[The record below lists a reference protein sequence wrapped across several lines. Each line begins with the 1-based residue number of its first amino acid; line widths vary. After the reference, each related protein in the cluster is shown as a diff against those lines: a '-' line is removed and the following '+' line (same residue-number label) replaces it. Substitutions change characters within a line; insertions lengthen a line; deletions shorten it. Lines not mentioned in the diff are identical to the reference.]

1 MINSIKK
8 ETKGKPG
15 RKASGMRD
23 LSPEAARLAI
33 SRAALRAIEAPLPAE
48 LSAGEQA
55 AQRAKIARAALKLE
69 TNTVRR
75 AVALSG
81 QVERVTGRAAVVPT
95 LERLLREDVAI
106 GSVQTVDDGEFSFR
120 PVIRAK
126 TMAEVL
132 LATGVDKK
140 LARTAEMFTMDVER
154 ATIGRL
160 TASYGEG
167 LGGSTTAEPLR
178 LLQAMDRLG
187 RAQERLTRKERVA
200 TWGFLI
206 LGMTATD
213 VGWALIGNA
222 LAKPA
227 PEKPGK
233 ARGKAS
239 GGERDMRTAT
249 ALVVEAALER
259 MAVFYDAVG

>member
-15 RKASGMRD
+15 RKASGLRD

-33 SRAALRAIEAPLPAE
+33 SRAALRAIEAPLPGDMPKDA
-48 LSAGEQA
+48 QA
-55 AQRAKIARAALKLE
+55 ARRAEIARVSLKPE
-69 TNTVRR
+69 ANAVRR
-75 AVALSG
+75 AVNLG
-81 QVERVTGRAAVVPT
+81 ERVVRATGRIDGVPT
-95 LERLLREDVAI
+95 LERLLREDVAV
-106 GSVQTVDDGEFSFR
+106 GSLQTIEDGEFSIR
-120 PVIRAK
+120 PVMRAK
-126 TMAEVL
+126 TMTEVL
-132 LATGVDKK
+132 LASGIDKG
-140 LARTAEMFTMDVER
+140 LARAAEMFAMDVER

-167 LGGSTTAEPLR
+167 VGGAVTAEPLR

-187 RAQERLTRKERVA
+187 RAQERLTRKERAA

-213 VGWALIGNA
+213 VGWALIGDR
-222 LAKPA
+222 LKRPA
-227 PEKPGK
+227 E
-233 ARGKAS
+233 
-239 GGERDMRTAT
+239 GERDMRTAT

-259 MAVFYDAVG
+259 MSVFYNAVG